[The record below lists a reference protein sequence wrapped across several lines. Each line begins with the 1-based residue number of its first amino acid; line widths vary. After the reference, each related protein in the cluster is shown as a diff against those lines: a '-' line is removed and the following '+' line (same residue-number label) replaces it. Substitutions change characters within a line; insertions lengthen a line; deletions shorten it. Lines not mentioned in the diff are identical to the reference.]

1 MNITTVIQTRIFK
14 LFIRYNIV
22 SIIAIHT
29 YHSKGCCT
37 IIITDNKMPRVQE
50 NSIAS
55 SLHYALTDSQCSIC
69 GAQLEWKAEFND
81 INSPKYTANHC
92 NHDYIIT
99 IDSVKVQVVKQS
111 IENREEKSNLQEQQ
125 QQQPKAI
132 TMAEQL
138 KNKASLDKKTKL
150 IGDGSNIKAED
161 R

>member
-1 MNITTVIQTRIFK
+1 
-14 LFIRYNIV
+14 
-22 SIIAIHT
+22 
-29 YHSKGCCT
+29 
-37 IIITDNKMPRVQE
+37 MPRVEE

-81 INSPKYTANHC
+81 VNSPKYTANHC
-92 NHDYIIT
+92 NQDYIIT
-99 IDSVKVQVVKQS
+99 IDSVKVEVVKQS
-111 IENREEKSNLQEQQ
+111 IENGEEKNNRQQ

-138 KNKASLDKKTKL
+138 KEKVSLDKKTKL
-150 IGDGSNIKAED
+150 GDGSNIKAED

>member
-1 MNITTVIQTRIFK
+1 MT
-14 LFIRYNIV
+14 
-22 SIIAIHT
+22 
-29 YHSKGCCT
+29 
-37 IIITDNKMPRVQE
+37 ITDNKMPRVEE

-55 SLHYALTDSQCSIC
+55 SLHYALTDSQCSVC

-81 INSPKYTANHC
+81 IDSPKYMTNHC

-99 IDSVKVQVVKQS
+99 IDSVKVEVVKQS
-111 IENREEKSNLQEQQ
+111 IENGEEKSNRQEQQ
-125 QQQPKAI
+125 QRQPKAI

-150 IGDGSNIKAED
+150 GDGSNIKAED

>member
-1 MNITTVIQTRIFK
+1 
-14 LFIRYNIV
+14 
-22 SIIAIHT
+22 
-29 YHSKGCCT
+29 
-37 IIITDNKMPRVQE
+37 MPRVEE

-69 GAQLEWKAEFND
+69 GAQLEWKAEFDD

-92 NHDYIIT
+92 NQDYMIT

-111 IENREEKSNLQEQQ
+111 TKNREEKSNRQEQQQ

-132 TMAEQL
+132 TMAGQL
-138 KNKASLDKKTKL
+138 KEKVSLDMKTKL

>member
-1 MNITTVIQTRIFK
+1 M
-14 LFIRYNIV
+14 
-22 SIIAIHT
+22 
-29 YHSKGCCT
+29 
-37 IIITDNKMPRVQE
+37 IITDNKMPRVEE
-50 NSIAS
+50 NSISA

-81 INSPKYTANHC
+81 INSPKYTAKHC

-99 IDSVKVQVVKQS
+99 IDSVKVEVVKQS
-111 IENREEKSNLQEQQ
+111 IENGEEKSNRQDQ

-138 KNKASLDKKTKL
+138 KHKASLDKKTKL
-150 IGDGSNIKAED
+150 GDGSNIKAED